1 MRKLLITV
9 LVLAFMASAP
19 AYAHQPVDLLKTDTT
34 AAKGPLLVD
43 GTISYAVRA
52 AFSKAGEKKG
62 FRAAFAQGD
71 GLSVE
76 YLIVD
81 KKPENTLRPT
91 QLPTLVMTSPKGTSL
106 TLKFTE
112 RTKFPYSGVNY
123 LYLARYQAVAEAGEY
138 SFLVSAKRKA
148 SIILSVGVKE
158 IPGEVLRGPKPTPSV
173 TPAPATTP
181 TPTPSAAAT
190 STPAPAPT
198 PAPTKTGYTMAQV
211 RANNSASNC
220 WSVIDDSVYDLT
232 KWINSHPGGSGA
244 IVGLCGTDGSSAFS
258 SKHGNQSR
266 PAAQLSSYRLGPLE
280 K

>member
-1 MRKLLITV
+1 
-9 LVLAFMASAP
+9 MASAP
-19 AYAHQPVDLLKTDTT
+19 ANAHQPVDLLSTDTT

-158 IPGEVLRGPKPTPSV
+158 IPGEVLRGAKPTPSV
-173 TPAPATTP
+173 TPAPAP

-190 STPAPAPT
+190 SNPAPAPT
-198 PAPTKTGYTMAQV
+198 LAPTKTGYTMAQV

-244 IVGLCGTDGSSAFS
+244 IVGLCGRDGSSTFNSRHGGQS
-258 SKHGNQSR
+258 SPKSTLAGY
-266 PAAQLSSYRLGPLE
+266 LLGPLE

>member
-1 MRKLLITV
+1 MRKVLFTL
-9 LVLAFMASAP
+9 LVLSFMAGTSAH
-19 AYAHQPVDLLKTDTT
+19 AHQPVDLLTTDTT

-62 FRAAFAQGD
+62 FRAAFAEGD

-91 QLPTLVMTSPKGTSL
+91 QLPTLVMTSPKGKSL
-106 TLKFTE
+106 TIKFTE

-123 LYLARYQAVAEAGEY
+123 LYLARYKAVAEAGEY
-138 SFLVSAKRKA
+138 SFLLTAKRKA

-173 TPAPATTP
+173 TPAAAT
-181 TPTPSAAAT
+181 TPTPSAAA
-190 STPAPAPT
+190 STTPTPT
-198 PAPTKTGYTMAQV
+198 PAATKVGYTMAQV
-211 RANNSASNC
+211 RANNTAANC
-220 WSVIDDSVYDLT
+220 WAVINDSVYDLT
-232 KWINSHPGGSGA
+232 NWIKSHPGGSGA
-244 IVGLCGTDGSSAFS
+244 IVGLCGTDGSSSFS
-258 SKHGNQSR
+258 VKHGNQSR
-266 PAAQLSSYRLGPLE
+266 PAAQLNSYRLGPLA

>member
-1 MRKLLITV
+1 MRKLLITL
-9 LVLAFMASAP
+9 LVLSFMAGTSAQ
-19 AYAHQPVDLLKTDTT
+19 AHQPVDLLTTDTT

-52 AFSKAGEKKG
+52 AFTKAGEKKG
-62 FRAAFAQGD
+62 FRAAFAEGD

-91 QLPTLVMTSPKGTSL
+91 QLPTLVMTSPKGKSL
-106 TLKFTE
+106 TIKFTE

-123 LYLARYQAVAEAGEY
+123 LYLARYKAVAEAGEY
-138 SFLVSAKRKA
+138 SFLVTAKRKA
-148 SIILSVGVKE
+148 SIILAVGVKE

-181 TPTPSAAAT
+181 SAAAS
-190 STPAPAPT
+190 STPTPT
-198 PAPTKTGYTMAQV
+198 PAPTKVGYTMTQV
-211 RANNSASNC
+211 RANNTAANC
-220 WSVIDDSVYDLT
+220 WAVIDDSVYDLT
-232 KWINSHPGGSGA
+232 NWIKSHPGGSGA
-244 IVGLCGTDGSSAFS
+244 IVGLCGTDGSAAFS
-258 SKHGNQSR
+258 IKHGNQSR
-266 PAAQLSSYRLGPLE
+266 PAAQLNSYRLGPLA

>member
-1 MRKLLITV
+1 MRKVLITV
-9 LVLAFMASAP
+9 LVLSFMAGTSAH
-19 AYAHQPVDLLKTDTT
+19 AHQPVDLLTTDTT

-91 QLPTLVMTSPKGTSL
+91 QLPLLVMTSPNGRSL
-106 TLKFTE
+106 TIKFTE

-158 IPGEVLRGPKPTPSV
+158 IPGEVLRGAKPTPSV

-181 TPTPSAAAT
+181 TPTPTPSAAAT
-190 STPAPAPT
+190 ST
-198 PAPTKTGYTMAQV
+198 PAPTKTGYTMTQV

-244 IVGLCGTDGSSAFS
+244 IVGLCGTDGSSSFNARHGGQS
-258 SKHGNQSR
+258 SPKSTLAGY
-266 PAAQLSSYRLGPLE
+266 LLGPLE

>member
-19 AYAHQPVDLLKTDTT
+19 ANAHQPVDLLKSDTT

-43 GTISYAVRA
+43 GTISFAVRA
-52 AFSKAGEKKG
+52 AFTKAGEKRG
-62 FRAAFAQGD
+62 FRAGFAEGD
-71 GLSVE
+71 VINVQL
-76 YLIVD
+76 LIID
-81 KKPENTLRPT
+81 KKPENTLRPA
-91 QLPTLVMTSPKGTSL
+91 QLPTLVITSPKGTSV
-106 TLKFTE
+106 TMKISE
-112 RTKFPYSGVNY
+112 RTRFLETYSGVNY
-123 LYLARYQAVAEAGEY
+123 LYLARYQALAEAGEY
-138 SFLVSAKRKA
+138 SILITAKRKA
-148 SIILSVGVKE
+148 SITIGVGEKE
-158 IPGEVLRGPKPTPSV
+158 IPGEVLRGAKPTPSL
-173 TPAPATTP
+173 TPAPAT
-181 TPTPSAAAT
+181 TPSAAAT
-190 STPAPAPT
+190 STPA

-244 IVGLCGTDGSSAFS
+244 IVGLCGTDASSAFS

>member
-1 MRKLLITV
+1 MRKLLITALAV
-9 LVLAFMASAP
+9 AFMASAP
-19 AYAHQPVDLLKTDTT
+19 AYAHQPVDLLSTDTT

-106 TLKFTE
+106 TIKFTE

-138 SFLVSAKRKA
+138 SFLLTAKRKA

-158 IPGEVLRGPKPTPSV
+158 IPGEVLRGPKPTPSA
-173 TPAPATTP
+173 TPAAAP

-211 RANNSASNC
+211 RANNTAANC
-220 WSVIDDSVYDLT
+220 WAVINDSVYDLT
-232 KWINSHPGGSGA
+232 NWIKSHPGGSGA
-244 IVGLCGTDGSSAFS
+244 IVGLCGTDGSSSFS

>member
-19 AYAHQPVDLLKTDTT
+19 ANAHQPVDLLKTDTT

-91 QLPTLVMTSPKGTSL
+91 QLPTLVMTSPKGRSL
-106 TLKFTE
+106 TIKFTE

-158 IPGEVLRGPKPTPSV
+158 IPGEVLRGAKPTPSI
-173 TPAPATTP
+173 TPAPLATP

-190 STPAPAPT
+190 LTPAPT
-198 PAPTKTGYTMAQV
+198 PAKTGYTMAQV

-244 IVGLCGTDGSSAFS
+244 IVGLCGRDGSSTFNSRHGGQS
-258 SKHGNQSR
+258 SPKSTLAGY
-266 PAAQLSSYRLGPLE
+266 LLGPLE

>member
-1 MRKLLITV
+1 MRKLLTTV
-9 LVLAFMASAP
+9 LVIAFMASAP
-19 AYAHQPVDLLKTDTT
+19 ANAHQPVDLLKTDTT

-91 QLPTLVMTSPKGTSL
+91 QLPTLVMTSPKGRSL
-106 TLKFTE
+106 TIKFTE

-158 IPGEVLRGPKPTPSV
+158 IPGEVLRGAKPTPSI
-173 TPAPATTP
+173 TPAPLATP

-190 STPAPAPT
+190 LTPAPT
-198 PAPTKTGYTMAQV
+198 PAKTGYTMAQV

-244 IVGLCGTDGSSAFS
+244 IVGLCGRDGSSTFNSRHGGQS
-258 SKHGNQSR
+258 SPKSTLAGY
-266 PAAQLSSYRLGPLE
+266 LLGPLE

>member
-1 MRKLLITV
+1 
-9 LVLAFMASAP
+9 MAGTSAH
-19 AYAHQPVDLLKTDTT
+19 AHQPVNLLATDTT

-43 GTISYAVRA
+43 GTISFAVRA

-62 FRAAFAQGD
+62 FRAAFAEGD

-112 RTKFPYSGVNY
+112 RTKFPYGGVNY
-123 LYLARYQAVAEAGEY
+123 LYLARYKAVAEAGEY
-138 SFLVSAKRKA
+138 SFLVTAKRKA
-148 SIILSVGVKE
+148 SIILAVGVKE

-173 TPAPATTP
+173 TPAAAP
-181 TPTPSAAAT
+181 TPTPSAAAS
-190 STPAPAPT
+190 STPAPT
-198 PAPTKTGYTMAQV
+198 PAPTKAGYTMAQV
-211 RANNSASNC
+211 RANNTAANC
-220 WSVIDDSVYDLT
+220 WAVIDDSVYDLT
-232 KWINSHPGGSGA
+232 NWIKSHPGGSGA
-244 IVGLCGTDGSSAFS
+244 IVGLCGTDGSAAFS
-258 SKHGNQSR
+258 VKHGNQSR
-266 PAAQLSSYRLGPLE
+266 PAAQLNSYRLGPLA

>member
-1 MRKLLITV
+1 MRKVLITV
-9 LVLAFMASAP
+9 LVLSFMAGTSAH
-19 AYAHQPVDLLKTDTT
+19 AHQPVDLLATDTT

-43 GTISYAVRA
+43 GTISFAVRA
-52 AFSKAGEKKG
+52 AFTKAGEKKG
-62 FRAAFAQGD
+62 FRAAFAEGD

-91 QLPTLVMTSPKGTSL
+91 QLPTLVMTSPKGRSL

-112 RTKFPYSGVNY
+112 RTKFFEPYGGVNY

-138 SFLVSAKRKA
+138 SFLMTAKKKA
-148 SIILSVGVKE
+148 SITVAVGVKE

-181 TPTPSAAAT
+181 SAVASSTPT
-190 STPAPAPT
+190 PT
-198 PAPTKTGYTMAQV
+198 PAPTKVGYTMTQV
-211 RANNSASNC
+211 RANNTAANC
-220 WSVIDDSVYDLT
+220 WAVIDDSVYDLT
-232 KWINSHPGGSGA
+232 NWIKSHPGGSGA
-244 IVGLCGTDGSSAFS
+244 ILGLCGTDGSSSFNARHGGQS
-258 SKHGNQSR
+258 SPKSTLAGY
-266 PAAQLSSYRLGPLE
+266 LLGPLD

>member
-1 MRKLLITV
+1 MRKVLFTL
-9 LVLAFMASAP
+9 LVLSFMAGTSAH
-19 AYAHQPVDLLKTDTT
+19 AHQPVDLLTTDTT

-62 FRAAFAQGD
+62 FRAAFAEGD

-91 QLPTLVMTSPKGTSL
+91 QLPTLVMTSPKGKSL
-106 TLKFTE
+106 TIKFTE

-138 SFLVSAKRKA
+138 SFLLTAKRKA

-173 TPAPATTP
+173 TPAAAT
-181 TPTPSAAAT
+181 TPTPSAAA
-190 STPAPAPT
+190 STTPTPT
-198 PAPTKTGYTMAQV
+198 PAPTKVGYTMAQV
-211 RANNSASNC
+211 RANNTAANC
-220 WSVIDDSVYDLT
+220 WAVINDSVYDLT
-232 KWINSHPGGSGA
+232 NWIKSHPGGSGA
-244 IVGLCGTDGSSAFS
+244 IVGLCGTDGSSSFS
-258 SKHGNQSR
+258 VKHGNQSR
-266 PAAQLSSYRLGPLE
+266 PAAQLNSYRLGPLA